1 MSELEVRVADAVA
14 VPAEEWD
21 LVWVNREHGTARL
34 VNGNASVPV
43 LVEGDGQGWVVTL
56 RGRRIPVTVRTWR
69 ERLMAEARTEEQSQ
83 AGPVTVKAT
92 LPGLVVAVAVQAGVE
107 VAEGDPLLTIE
118 AMKMQ
123 NEVRAPRAGRIVE
136 VSVATG
142 QTVATGTPL
151 LRLA

>member
-21 LVWVNREHGTARL
+21 LVWVNRQHGTARL

-69 ERLMAEARTEEQSQ
+69 ERLMAETIICMTTCSR
-83 AGPVTVKAT
+83 PVLSWL
-92 LPGLVVAVAVQAGVE
+92 LPSALHLRQ
-107 VAEGDPLLTIE
+107 
-118 AMKMQ
+118 
-123 NEVRAPRAGRIVE
+123 PRRPQRRRPRIPGR
-136 VSVATG
+136 
-142 QTVATGTPL
+142 P
-151 LRLA
+151 